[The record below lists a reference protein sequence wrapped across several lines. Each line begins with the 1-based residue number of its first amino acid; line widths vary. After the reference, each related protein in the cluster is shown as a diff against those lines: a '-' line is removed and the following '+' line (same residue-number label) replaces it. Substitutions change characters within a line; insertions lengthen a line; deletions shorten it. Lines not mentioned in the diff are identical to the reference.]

1 MKANPGG
8 QLDIEDVIGR
18 DPLIEVI
25 WDTLE
30 LQSVVLVAERR
41 IGKTTV
47 MQVMEERPRKGWR
60 VVRRDVEKCHS
71 AMDFSKQV
79 YSDVDH
85 FLSAKN
91 KTMRRCS
98 EFFNRAAGTKLG
110 VIELPKGKEN
120 AWKEL
125 LEKSIEDLVSA
136 CVEDERLVFMWDEI
150 PYMID
155 NIRKSEGA
163 ETAMAIFDIL
173 RALRQDHGKI
183 LRMIFTGSIG
193 LHHIFALLK
202 KDGYGNSSTTND
214 MYQIRVDVLAEPDA
228 LNVAESLL
236 KGENLAGE
244 DYREIA
250 KVIVQNSD
258 CFGHYIHCI
267 VKALKMLARQI
278 SKEDV
283 ELVLV
288 EKLIDGGDEWDLD
301 HYHERLQDYYGDDE
315 SLCIAILD
323 TLAESVD
330 PLSLDEIASGV
341 STRGKF
347 GSRNALKEKL
357 RGTLKLLRSDHYLKR
372 CKDRKHAF
380 LFPLIQRWWVLHR
393 DL

>member
-8 QLDIEDVIGR
+8 QLDIKDVIGR
-18 DPLIEVI
+18 DKLIENI

-30 LQSVVLVAERR
+30 QQSVVLVAERR

-47 MQVMEERPRKGWR
+47 MQVMEERPREGWR

-79 YSDVDH
+79 YADVDQ

-91 KTMRRCS
+91 KTMRRCA
-98 EFFNRAAGTKLG
+98 EFFNMAGGTKLG

-125 LEKSIEDLVSA
+125 LEKSIEDLISA

-163 ETAMAIFDIL
+163 ETAMAIFDTL

-202 KDGYGNSSTTND
+202 KEGFGNSSTTND
-214 MYQIRVDVLAEPDA
+214 MYEISVNVLSESDALYLAENLLIGER
-228 LNVAESLL
+228 LNGNNYKEVAQ
-236 KGENLAGE
+236 A
-244 DYREIA
+244 
-250 KVIVQNSD
+250 IVQISD

-267 VKALKMLARQI
+267 VKALKMLAREI
-278 SKEDV
+278 SVDDV
-283 ELVLV
+283 EHVVV
-288 EKLIDGGDEWDLD
+288 EKLRDGGKEWDLE
-301 HYHERLQDYYGDDE
+301 HYHERLLDYYGKE
-315 SLCIAILD
+315 EPLCIAILD
-323 TLAESVD
+323 TLAMSEH
-330 PLSLDEIASGV
+330 PMSLDEIVSGV

-347 GSRNALKEKL
+347 GSKKTLKEKL
-357 RGTLKLLRSDHYLKR
+357 RETLKLMRKDHYLKR
-372 CKDRKHAF
+372 AEEGNHTF
-380 LFPLIQRWWVLHR
+380 LFPLIKRWWLLHR